1 MPIMLKRENGKVTPM
16 RNARYIPAFF
26 LIPEGIRQKCGKEIN
41 SIPREISRL
50 WGDSSVHEII
60 ESDLF
65 LLAIIDAYAYM
76 VWPLITPDTIKME
89 IYSGYDPVWT
99 IAHIPDY
106 WINEMTFC
114 GILPSAKEMFSF
126 PTDYR
131 FPIVPD
137 GTVDLILQY
146 TVPRAMTRYRLWGV
160 VETAKKYRCFEDFED
175 EESFQ
180 KIDFDRKWY
189 HTRTKHPIVSYEAFQ
204 QDWQELHAENDWDVE
219 DISVKTQDEIVSEL
233 DIEAFIK
240 RLSNKD
246 QEILQ
251 LRREGRTYEDIAR
264 AVGYKTHSAVGK
276 RLKTIGK
283 KYEDFAKVDLG
294 FRK

>member
-1 MPIMLKRENGKVTPM
+1 M
-16 RNARYIPAFF
+16 
-26 LIPEGIRQKCGKEIN
+26 
-41 SIPREISRL
+41 
-50 WGDSSVHEII
+50 
-60 ESDLF
+60 
-65 LLAIIDAYAYM
+65 
-76 VWPLITPDTIKME
+76 
-89 IYSGYDPVWT
+89 
-99 IAHIPDY
+99 
-106 WINEMTFC
+106 
-114 GILPSAKEMFSF
+114 
-126 PTDYR
+126 
-131 FPIVPD
+131 
-137 GTVDLILQY
+137 
-146 TVPRAMTRYRLWGV
+146 
-160 VETAKKYRCFEDFED
+160 
-175 EESFQ
+175 
-180 KIDFDRKWY
+180 
-189 HTRTKHPIVSYEAFQ
+189 
-204 QDWQELHAENDWDVE
+204 E